1 MTSSPR
7 SKRNQHGKPRWG
19 QAAEN
24 RGSSGRHLWRLS
36 PRWVLMYFAAMVYH
50 VRGDGPLGDSG
61 AQGAVATA
69 VGLILAT
76 SVQLGRKSLSGNRD
90 FLFIL
95 LNRRNISLL
104 NAAFG
109 SGLKPGSGFS
119 APMDA
124 SEARRIQFSLDYEV

>member
-1 MTSSPR
+1 
-7 SKRNQHGKPRWG
+7 
-19 QAAEN
+19 
-24 RGSSGRHLWRLS
+24 
-36 PRWVLMYFAAMVYH
+36 MVYH

-76 SVQLGRKSLSGNRD
+76 SVQLGSKSLSGNRD
-90 FLFIL
+90 FLFIV
-95 LNRRNISLL
+95 LNRRNISSLH
-104 NAAFG
+104 AAFS